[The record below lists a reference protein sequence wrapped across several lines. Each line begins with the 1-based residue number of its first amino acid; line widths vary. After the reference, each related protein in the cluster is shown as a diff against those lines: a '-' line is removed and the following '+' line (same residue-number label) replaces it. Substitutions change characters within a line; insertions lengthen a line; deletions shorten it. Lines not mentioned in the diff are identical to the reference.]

1 MFSNIACCNYFLE
14 PLIKNHNRILTENIF
29 VFPLDVLTD
38 SKHSLVS
45 VPSSKEFK
53 KKIYRHPCLRS
64 LQLESS
70 HIAHSLMLKARKKKE
85 LS

>member
-1 MFSNIACCNYFLE
+1 MLSNIACCNYFLE
-14 PLIKNHNRILTENIF
+14 PLNKNHNRILTENIF

-38 SKHSLVS
+38 SKHNLVS

-53 KKIYRHPCLRS
+53 KKDCRHPSLRS

-70 HIAHSLMLKARKKKE
+70 HIAHSLMLKARKKK
-85 LS
+85 